1 MTKKCVLLK
10 TWKKLEKRV
19 ATLFKIKSTFDY
31 DKIESENPEKKLENL
46 ENFKVVI
53 ILYKKVHMKDMWYL
67 LYYKFNI

>member
-1 MTKKCVLLK
+1 M
-10 TWKKLEKRV
+10 